1 MPEAFSSRDSIRQ
14 FGFTDP
20 VLIVPPSALEEGTVS
35 EYNLNVEVMPVAALT
50 EYVRLRAQPA
60 FPRGE
65 VNTMRTARAPNLACT
80 WYMPA
85 EGATAILT
93 CDGMS
98 KQRRVFGGPVWHA
111 SVCPPIRARMRR
123 C

>member
-20 VLIVPPSALEEGTVS
+20 VLIVPPSALEKGTLS
-35 EYNLNVEVMPVAALT
+35 EYNLNLEVMPVAALT

-65 VNTMRTARAPNLACT
+65 VNTMRNG
-80 WYMPA
+80 
-85 EGATAILT
+85 EGAQLGLHVVHA
-93 CDGMS
+93 
-98 KQRRVFGGPVWHA
+98 RRGRNRY
-111 SVCPPIRARMRR
+111 SYL
-123 C
+123 